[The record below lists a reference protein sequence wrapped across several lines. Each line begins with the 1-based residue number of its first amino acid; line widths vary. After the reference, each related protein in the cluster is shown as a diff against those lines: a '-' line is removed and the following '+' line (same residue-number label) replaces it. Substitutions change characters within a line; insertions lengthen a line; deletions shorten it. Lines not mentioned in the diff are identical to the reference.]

1 MKKCILIGLL
11 LVVGCT
17 SSVEKPKNLIGKDQ
31 MVNVLYDLSLL
42 QAVRMQNI
50 SGGINQKGI
59 NEYIFKKYKIDSV
72 QLAQSNKYYASDLEE
87 YKKIVAAVKVKLEA
101 DAKKNGDPV
110 VSQSTSISPTT
121 PQVQ

>member
-1 MKKCILIGLL
+1 MKKCILIGLFMI
-11 LVVGCT
+11 VGCT

-31 MVNVLYDLSLL
+31 MINVLYDLSLL

-50 SGGINQKGI
+50 SGGIKQKGM
-59 NEYIFKKYKIDSV
+59 NEYIFKKYKIDSI
-72 QLAQSNKYYASDLEE
+72 QLAQSSKYYASDLEE
-87 YKKIVAAVKVKLEA
+87 YKKIMAAVKLKLEA

-110 VSQSTSISPTT
+110 PSQSTSLSPTT

>member
-11 LVVGCT
+11 VLVGCT

-50 SGGINQKGI
+50 SGGISQQGI
-59 NEYIFKKYKIDSV
+59 NDYIFKKYKIDSI
-72 QLAQSNKYYASDLEE
+72 QLAQSNKYYASDIEE
-87 YKKIVAAVKVKLEA
+87 YKKIVTAVKGKLEA
-101 DAKKNGDPV
+101 EAKKNGDV
-110 VSQSTSISPTT
+110 VPSTSTSISPTT